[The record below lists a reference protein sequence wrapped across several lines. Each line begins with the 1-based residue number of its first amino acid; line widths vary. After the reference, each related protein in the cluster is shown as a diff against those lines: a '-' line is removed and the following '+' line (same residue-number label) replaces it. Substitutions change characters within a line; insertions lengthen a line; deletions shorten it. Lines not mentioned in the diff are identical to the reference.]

1 MAEQMISAIMN
12 SIAENWVALGAAF
25 VSLAAA
31 ISAAS
36 HRRREMRI
44 GWNRELMAW
53 AKDAMLALS
62 EAQMW
67 APALASMPAEAAQAK
82 AMDVRSRLA
91 ASVDQ
96 GRLFFENIEGKRP
109 HLLDP
114 LVGVVR
120 LLREYDTHDAHALA
134 AAIDTHRFNFWR
146 RVQGVVD
153 PRWMRKTM
161 QGADVAAGDGADD
174 YATPSRD
181 GGAPAAR
188 R

>member
-1 MAEQMISAIMN
+1 MANQMISAIMN

-53 AKDAMLALS
+53 AKDAMQALS
-62 EAQMW
+62 EAQTF
-67 APALASMPAEAAQAK
+67 ASVLTSLPADIAQAK
-82 AMDVRSRLA
+82 AMDLRSRLA

-120 LLREYDTHDAHALA
+120 LLREYDKHDARALVS
-134 AAIDTHRFNFWR
+134 AIDVHRFNFWR
-146 RVQGVVD
+146 RAQGVVD

-181 GGAPAAR
+181 GAR
-188 R
+188 